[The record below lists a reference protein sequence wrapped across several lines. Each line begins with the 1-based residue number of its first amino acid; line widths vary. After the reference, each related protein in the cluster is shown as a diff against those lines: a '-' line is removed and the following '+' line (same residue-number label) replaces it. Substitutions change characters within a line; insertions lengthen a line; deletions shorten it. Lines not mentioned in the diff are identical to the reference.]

1 MNQELDNSLKIINN
15 FFEKYDDYII
25 RFLDLYNSL
34 YLKNYY
40 INIYNDLHY
49 KISDLEEREIVFKN
63 FIQLQFNF
71 MRQNEFNYDVL
82 ILNPLTTIEDIMNN
96 LYKRSEIYNTIILN
110 FIYDIELF
118 DYNINDI
125 VCNKLLSIENQLNY
139 IFNYYL

>member
-139 IFNYYL
+139 IF